1 MRLRKLQCGSA
12 CGRILLFL
20 VDEVPGPDIEIVFS
34 SGTGESF
41 DDTIASIEKHVHK
54 CITKT
59 FELASEATDIVKKG
73 SIRSEVDCAE
83 EKYDHGNNG
92 SDKTVSLNR
101 FIETDLVRQTR
112 IIVKVTKNSRGCHQ
126 SKRYSLQPGAKRPA
140 LPGHKPQWQAQQHVT
155 VPVVENVER
164 EVVLEEVCLAERN
177 LSKFEVIAALEN

>member
-1 MRLRKLQCGSA
+1 MVLESELNSLLSAPITSSKEDLDAVTKTAMWKCLRQNTAFSGGRGSRA
-12 CGRILLFL
+12 RHRDSI
-20 VDEVPGPDIEIVFS
+20 S

-59 FELASEATDIVKKG
+59 FEFASEATDIVKKG

-101 FIETDLVRQTR
+101 GIETSGEADSNHRRRDKKLSRVSS
-112 IIVKVTKNSRGCHQ
+112 VKGTLFTGTKR
-126 SKRYSLQPGAKRPA
+126 
-140 LPGHKPQWQAQQHVT
+140 
-155 VPVVENVER
+155 
-164 EVVLEEVCLAERN
+164 
-177 LSKFEVIAALEN
+177 